1 MLVVSDLDSWTVI
14 GDAMNVIRSLRSS
27 SLHYFEYS
35 ISAAK
40 QLTRQQLSLE
50 PMQQVRIY

>member
-1 MLVVSDLDSWTVI
+1 MHVD
-14 GDAMNVIRSLRSS
+14 RSLRSS